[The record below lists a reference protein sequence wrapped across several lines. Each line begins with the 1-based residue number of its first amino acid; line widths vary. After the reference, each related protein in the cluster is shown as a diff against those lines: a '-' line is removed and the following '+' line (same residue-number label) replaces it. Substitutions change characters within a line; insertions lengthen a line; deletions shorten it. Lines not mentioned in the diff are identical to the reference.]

1 MNKKNIIYVIIF
13 FLIIFTFLYL
23 KYLKKEKVIKIETK
37 DPEELIYNSNIIEN
51 VNYSSKDLDGN
62 QYTIMAT
69 NGEID
74 FKQND
79 IIFLRNV
86 KALIEFNN
94 TNRIEI
100 SSNYG
105 KYNSNNFDTIFSK
118 NVIINYLDN
127 RITGEYLD
135 FSIQRNSMIVSRD
148 VIYTNLENILKA
160 DVMEINIDTKDTK
173 IFMHKNNEKVNIKT
187 KWYNGYNKKI

>member
-23 KYLKKEKVIKIETK
+23 KYIKKEKVTEIESEDSK
-37 DPEELIYNSNIIEN
+37 EFVYNANIIEN
-51 VNYSSKDLDGN
+51 VNYSSKDLEGN
-62 QYTIMAT
+62 QYTIKAT

-74 FKQND
+74 FKQNE

-86 KALIEFNN
+86 KAVIEFNN

-118 NVIINYLDN
+118 NVVINYLDN
-127 RITGEYLD
+127 KITSDYLD
-135 FSIQRNSMIVSRD
+135 LSMQRNSMIISKD
-148 VIYTNLENILKA
+148 VTFTNLGNILKA
-160 DVMEINIDTKDTK
+160 DVVEMNIGTKDTK
-173 IFMHKNNEKVNIKT
+173 IFMHKKNDRIEIKS
-187 KWYNGYNKKI
+187 K

>member
-23 KYLKKEKVIKIETK
+23 KYIKKEKVTEIESEDSK
-37 DPEELIYNSNIIEN
+37 EFVYNANIIEN
-51 VNYSSKDLDGN
+51 VNYSSKDLEGN
-62 QYTIMAT
+62 QYTIKAT

-74 FKQND
+74 FKQNE

-86 KALIEFNN
+86 KAVIEFNN

-118 NVIINYLDN
+118 NVVINYLDN
-127 RITGEYLD
+127 KITSDYLD
-135 FSIQRNSMIVSRD
+135 LSMQRNSMIISKD
-148 VIYTNLENILKA
+148 VTFTNLGNILKA
-160 DVMEINIDTKDTK
+160 DVVEMNIGTKDTK
-173 IFMHKNNEKVNIKT
+173 IYMHKKNDRIEIKS
-187 KWYNGYNKKI
+187 K

>member
-13 FLIIFTFLYL
+13 FLIIFTFLYS
-23 KYLKKEKVIKIETK
+23 KYLKKEKVTEIESEDSK
-37 DPEELIYNSNIIEN
+37 EFVYNANIIEN
-51 VNYSSKDLDGN
+51 VNYSSKDLEGN
-62 QYTIMAT
+62 QYTIKAT

-74 FKQND
+74 FKQNE

-86 KALIEFNN
+86 KAVIEFNN

-118 NVIINYLDN
+118 NVVINYLDN
-127 RITGEYLD
+127 KITSDYLD
-135 FSIQRNSMIVSRD
+135 LSMQRNSMIISKD
-148 VIYTNLENILKA
+148 VTFTNLENILKA
-160 DVMEINIDTKDTK
+160 DVVEMNINTKDIK
-173 IFMHKNNEKVNIKT
+173 IFMHKKNDRIEIK
-187 KWYNGYNKKI
+187 NK

>member
-23 KYLKKEKVIKIETK
+23 KYLKKEKVTEIESE
-37 DPEELIYNSNIIEN
+37 DSREFVYNANIIEN
-51 VNYSSKDLDGN
+51 VNYSSKDLEGN
-62 QYTIMAT
+62 QYTIKAT

-74 FKQND
+74 FKQNE

-86 KALIEFNN
+86 KAVIEFNN

-100 SSNYG
+100 SSHYG

-118 NVIINYLDN
+118 NVVINYLDN
-127 RITGEYLD
+127 KITSDYLD
-135 FSIQRNSMIVSRD
+135 LSMQRNSMIISKD
-148 VIYTNLENILKA
+148 VTFTNLGNILKA
-160 DVMEINIDTKDTK
+160 DVVEMNIGTKDTK
-173 IFMHKNNEKVNIKT
+173 IYMHKKNDRIEIKS
-187 KWYNGYNKKI
+187 K

>member
-23 KYLKKEKVIKIETK
+23 KYLKKEKVTEIESEDSK
-37 DPEELIYNSNIIEN
+37 EFVYNANIIEN
-51 VNYSSKDLDGN
+51 VNYSSKDLEGN
-62 QYTIMAT
+62 QYTIKAT

-74 FKQND
+74 FKQNE

-86 KALIEFNN
+86 KAVIEFNN

-118 NVIINYLDN
+118 NVVINYLDN
-127 RITGEYLD
+127 KITSDYLD
-135 FSIQRNSMIVSRD
+135 LSMQRNSMIISKD
-148 VIYTNLENILKA
+148 VTFTNLGNILKA
-160 DVMEINIDTKDTK
+160 DVVEMNIGTKDTK
-173 IFMHKNNEKVNIKT
+173 IYMHKKNDRIEIKS
-187 KWYNGYNKKI
+187 K

>member
-23 KYLKKEKVIKIETK
+23 KYLKKEKVTEIESE
-37 DPEELIYNSNIIEN
+37 DSREFVYNANIIEN
-51 VNYSSKDLDGN
+51 VNYSSKDLEGN
-62 QYTIMAT
+62 QYTIKAT

-74 FKQND
+74 FKQNE

-86 KALIEFNN
+86 KAVIEFNN

-118 NVIINYLDN
+118 NVVINYLDN
-127 RITGEYLD
+127 KITSDYLD
-135 FSIQRNSMIVSRD
+135 LSMQRNSMIISKD
-148 VIYTNLENILKA
+148 VTFTNLGNILKA
-160 DVMEINIDTKDTK
+160 DVVEMNIGTKDTK
-173 IFMHKNNEKVNIKT
+173 IYMHKKNDRIEIKS
-187 KWYNGYNKKI
+187 K

>member
-23 KYLKKEKVIKIETK
+23 KYIKKEKVIKIETK

-118 NVIINYLDN
+118 NVVINYLDN
-127 RITGEYLD
+127 KITSDYLD
-135 FSIQRNSMIVSRD
+135 LSMQRNSMIISKD
-148 VIYTNLENILKA
+148 VTFTNLGNILKA
-160 DVMEINIDTKDTK
+160 DVVEMNIGTKDTK
-173 IFMHKNNEKVNIKT
+173 IYMHKKNDRIEIKS
-187 KWYNGYNKKI
+187 K

>member
-13 FLIIFTFLYL
+13 FLIIFTFLYS
-23 KYLKKEKVIKIETK
+23 KYLKKEKVTEIESIETK
-37 DPEELIYNSNIIEN
+37 DSEELVYNANVIEN
-51 VNYSSKDLDGN
+51 VNYSSKDLEGN
-62 QYTIMAT
+62 QYTIKAT

-100 SSNYG
+100 SSDYG
-105 KYNSNNFDTIFSK
+105 KYNSDNFDTIFSK
-118 NVIINYLDN
+118 NVVINYLDN
-127 RITGEYLD
+127 RITSDYLD
-135 FSIQRNSMIVSRD
+135 LSMQRNSMIISKD
-148 VIYTNLENILKA
+148 VTFTNLENILKA
-160 DVMEINIDTKDTK
+160 DVVEMNISTKDIK
-173 IFMHKNNEKVNIKT
+173 IFMHKKNDRVKIKS
-187 KWYNGYNKKI
+187 K